1 MEREIEMSEMETGKA
16 IELVLKRLDEARTRM
31 DGVEKLL
38 RILICRE
45 EKRAKGWEEEEEV
58 DKMQMVTA
66 AAGGGSSSRRRKA
79 IKRNVK
85 AKEADRK
92 ETEEEGNQVKKTT
105 SQQLKRKRKKEED
118 ASEKKKK
125 RQTEEAEAEMKKI
138 EARKAKQEAY
148 ERYLANFFDFEPFP
162 RTPDHILNEMPEE
175 ERAGENR
182 LAAFADSIMERRR
195 LLYQRC
201 IKDYMDKDKD
211 DHE

>member
-1 MEREIEMSEMETGKA
+1 METGKA
-16 IELVLKRLDEARTRM
+16 IELVLKRLDEVRTRM

-66 AAGGGSSSRRRKA
+66 AAGGGSSSRRRKV
-79 IKRNVK
+79 IKRN
-85 AKEADRK
+85 
-92 ETEEEGNQVKKTT
+92 
-105 SQQLKRKRKKEED
+105 RKRKKEED

-125 RQTEEAEAEMKKI
+125 KKKKRQTEEAEAEKKKI

-162 RTPDHILNEMPEE
+162 RTPDNILNEMPEE

>member
-1 MEREIEMSEMETGKA
+1 METGKA
-16 IELVLKRLDEARTRM
+16 IELVLKRLDEVRTRM

-66 AAGGGSSSRRRKA
+66 AAGGGSSSRRKA
-79 IKRNVK
+79 IKRN
-85 AKEADRK
+85 
-92 ETEEEGNQVKKTT
+92 
-105 SQQLKRKRKKEED
+105 RKRKKEED

-125 RQTEEAEAEMKKI
+125 KKKKKKKRQTEEAEAEKKI
-138 EARKAKQEAY
+138 EARKAKKEAY

-175 ERAGENR
+175 ERAGENQ

>member
-1 MEREIEMSEMETGKA
+1 METGKA
-16 IELVLKRLDEARTRM
+16 IELVLKRLDEVRERM

-45 EKRAKGWEEEEEV
+45 EKRAKGWEEEEDEV
-58 DKMQMVTA
+58 DKMQMVA
-66 AAGGGSSSRRRKA
+66 AASSSSRRRRKA
-79 IKRNVK
+79 IKRN
-85 AKEADRK
+85 
-92 ETEEEGNQVKKTT
+92 
-105 SQQLKRKRKKEED
+105 RKRKEED

-125 RQTEEAEAEMKKI
+125 KQQQQTEEAEAEKKKKKKKRQTEEAEVEKKI

-182 LAAFADSIMERRR
+182 LAAFADSITERHK

-201 IKDYMDKDKD
+201 IKDYMDKD

>member
-1 MEREIEMSEMETGKA
+1 
-16 IELVLKRLDEARTRM
+16 
-31 DGVEKLL
+31 
-38 RILICRE
+38 
-45 EKRAKGWEEEEEV
+45 
-58 DKMQMVTA
+58 MQMVTA

-79 IKRNVK
+79 IKRNFK

-92 ETEEEGNQVKKTT
+92 ETEEEGNQVKKIT

-125 RQTEEAEAEMKKI
+125 KKRQTEEAEAEKKI
-138 EARKAKQEAY
+138 EARKAKKEAY

-175 ERAGENR
+175 ERAGENQ